1 MAWIQQ
7 DPSGNFH
14 ISFRFGGRRFKR
26 SLKTD
31 LYRQANLSKLR
42 LEESIALIEAGRM
55 NLPPNADIPT
65 FLLSEG
71 KLDGKIVVNLRML
84 GELSDDY
91 FKSIPPDGLEPGTIK
106 MEGKRCRV
114 RMALSKTDRR
124 AD

>member
-1 MAWIQQ
+1 
-7 DPSGNFH
+7 
-14 ISFRFGGRRFKR
+14 
-26 SLKTD
+26 
-31 LYRQANLSKLR
+31 LSKLR
-42 LEESIALIEAGRM
+42 LEESISLIEAGRM

-106 MEGKRCRV
+106 MMEIHVRTLKRHLGTRFSV
-114 RMALSKTDRR
+114 DSMQLSHLQG
-124 AD
+124 